1 MYRPVASSVPNSNP
15 FLDVESTL
23 RGFTQD
29 FSTAF
34 NTGNYDQVAALFASD
49 GLFMAPQHEAAQ
61 GRKAIERMLREY
73 GEAGY
78 QDLRFETV
86 RVDYS
91 GDMAVEIGRYTV
103 AIQQANGTTVAD
115 RGKFLHAWRRFGAW
129 LLIAG
134 CWSRSLPTVTG

>member
-1 MYRPVASSVPNSNP
+1 MYRRTGSSLPDSNP

-23 RGFTQD
+23 RGLTQD

-49 GLFMAPQHEAAQ
+49 GLLMAPQHEAAQ

-78 QDLRFETV
+78 QDLRFETL

-91 GDMAVEIGRYTV
+91 GDMAVEIGCYTV
-103 AIQQANGTTVAD
+103 AIQQANGTIVAD
-115 RGKFLHAWRRFGAW
+115 RGKFMHAWRRFGAW

-134 CWSRSLPTVTG
+134 CWSRSLPTGTG

>member
-1 MYRPVASSVPNSNP
+1 V
-15 FLDVESTL
+15 DVESTI
-23 RGFTQD
+23 RGLTQD

-34 NTGNYDQVAALFASD
+34 NTGNYDQVTALFTSD
-49 GLFMAPQHEAAQ
+49 GLFMAPQREAAQ
-61 GRKAIERMLREY
+61 GRKVIERTLREY

-78 QDLRFETV
+78 GDLRFETI

-103 AIQQANGTTVAD
+103 VFPQATGTVVAD

-129 LLIAG
+129 LLIAS
-134 CWSRSLPTVTG
+134 CWSRSLPSVTG

>member
-1 MYRPVASSVPNSNP
+1 MHRPTGSRLPDSNP

-34 NTGNYDQVAALFASD
+34 NTGNYDQVAALFAPD
-49 GLFMAPQHEAAQ
+49 GLLMPPQHEAAQ
-61 GRKAIERMLREY
+61 GRKAIEHMLREY
-73 GEAGY
+73 GESGY
-78 QDLRFETV
+78 QDLRFETL

-103 AIQQANGTTVAD
+103 VIQQANGTIVAD
-115 RGKFLHAWRRFGAW
+115 RGKFLHAWRRFGVW

-134 CWSRSLPTVTG
+134 CWSRSLPIGG